1 MTTMA
6 KVGEKYGC
14 GRAMWEY
21 NADQNRFG
29 TPEALMLMPYW
40 TNNCIDSM
48 EGLFFESS
56 ATTPYHFST
65 RPSSASPRV
74 TRWSACPTAVSTSP
88 SASSNLQMLGV
99 RYYVA
104 FSPATISRRTP
115 IPNSS

>member
-1 MTTMA
+1 
-6 KVGEKYGC
+6 
-14 GRAMWEY
+14 MWEY

-56 ATTPYHFST
+56 ATTRITSST
-65 RPSSASPRV
+65 RRAQRLPSNPMV
-74 TRWSACPTAVSTSP
+74 GLPTAVSTSP
-88 SASSNLQMLGV
+88 SASTPQMLGV
-99 RYYVA
+99 RYYVP
-104 FSPATISRRTP
+104 SPRRPSSRRTP